1 LQQPFAHDVASQ
13 THLPPTQ
20 SRPLA
25 QPAHLTPPVPHA
37 VVVVAVTQCWLMS
50 QQPLGHVVASQ
61 THWPCGLHSWSAAHA
76 WQDVPLRPQ
85 VALDDALQ
93 EPPAVQHP
101 AQAPPPHVHLPFEQ
115 ACPLPQ
121 GPHTAPAVPHEV
133 GDCAV

>member
-1 LQQPFAHDVASQ
+1 LQQPPAHEVASH

-25 QPAHLTPPVPHA
+25 QPAHLAPPVPHA
-37 VVVVAVTQCWLMS
+37 AVVVAVTQRWLMS

-61 THWPCGLHSWSAAHA
+61 THWPWVLHSWSEAHA
-76 WQDVPLRPQ
+76 WQAVPLSPH

-101 AQAPPPHVHLPFEQ
+101 AQAPPPQVHLPPEQ
-115 ACPLPQ
+115 ACPLPH
-121 GPHTAPAVPHEV
+121 GPQAAPAVPHEV